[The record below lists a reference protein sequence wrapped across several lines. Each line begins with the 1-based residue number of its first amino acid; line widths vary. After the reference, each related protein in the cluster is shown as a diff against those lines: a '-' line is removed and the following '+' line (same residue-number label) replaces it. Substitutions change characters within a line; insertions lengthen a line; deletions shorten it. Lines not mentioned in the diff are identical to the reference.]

1 MLPGP
6 KVGPAPVAAP
16 EEASDDPPTR
26 HRRVKGRHP
35 RPGDH
40 HAPVEI
46 GGGHGPPQVITRQAL
61 ENPPAEQT
69 TNLQRGQAF
78 AHDGVWA
85 GFAVFPGGASTG
97 WHHHGD
103 YATYGYITSGA
114 MTVEFGPGGRELV
127 EIGEGDF
134 IYIPGHLVHRESV
147 APDGG
152 AGVAVRVGGA
162 GATVFNVEGPDP
174 AT

>member
-1 MLPGP
+1 MTHPHVTDASRDDILDPGTITHP
-6 KVGPAPVAAP
+6 SRS
-16 EEASDDPPTR
+16 EEAMDR
-26 HRRVKGRHP
+26 
-35 RPGDH
+35 
-40 HAPVEI
+40 
-46 GGGHGPPQVITRQAL
+46 PQVITRQAL

-134 IYIPGHLVHRESV
+134 IYIPGHLS
-147 APDGG
+147 PP
-152 AGVAVRVGGA
+152 RVGRPRWRRRRRRPSRRGWCHRLQRR
-162 GATVFNVEGPDP
+162 GTRPGNMTRDDGWSRPGRWLRP
-174 AT
+174 R

>member
-1 MLPGP
+1 M
-6 KVGPAPVAAP
+6 
-16 EEASDDPPTR
+16 DR
-26 HRRVKGRHP
+26 
-35 RPGDH
+35 
-40 HAPVEI
+40 
-46 GGGHGPPQVITRQAL
+46 PQVITRQTL

-69 TNLQRGQAF
+69 TNIQRGQAF

-85 GFAVFPGGASTG
+85 GFVVFPGGASSG
-97 WHHHGD
+97 WHHHGG
-103 YATYGYITSGA
+103 YATYGYVTSGA
-114 MTVEFGPGGRELV
+114 MMVEFGPGGSELV

-152 AGVAVRVGGA
+152 AGVIVRVGGA

>member
-1 MLPGP
+1 M
-6 KVGPAPVAAP
+6 
-16 EEASDDPPTR
+16 DR
-26 HRRVKGRHP
+26 
-35 RPGDH
+35 
-40 HAPVEI
+40 
-46 GGGHGPPQVITRQAL
+46 PQVITRQTL

-69 TNLQRGQAF
+69 TNIQRGQAF

-85 GFAVFPGGASTG
+85 GFVVFPGGASTG

-103 YATYGYITSGA
+103 YATYGYVTSGG
-114 MTVEFGPGGRELV
+114 MTVEFGPGGSELV

-152 AGVAVRVGGA
+152 AGALVRVGGV
-162 GATVFNVEGPDP
+162 GTTVFNVEGPDP